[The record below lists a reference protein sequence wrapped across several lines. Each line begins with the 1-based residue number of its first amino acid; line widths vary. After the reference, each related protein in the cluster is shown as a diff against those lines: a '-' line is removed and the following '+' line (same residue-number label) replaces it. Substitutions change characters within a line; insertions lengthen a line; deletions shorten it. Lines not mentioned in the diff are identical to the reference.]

1 MASVIFNSFKQRF
14 LNGEVPGNDTW
25 NFIPVNNR
33 FKDEFGDSPSSNY
46 KLAQYRSLDDFKM
59 NKQEAYYDMRF
70 SGIRN
75 DITWYRPA
83 ETSGTKKPMFITS
96 GAMGEKGVYSKESNW
111 ERFCKTT
118 YYSDISANKAIS
130 DYLEQG
136 GFYYIR
142 TKEELRWFAD
152 HVNEAN
158 NRVIGVIG
166 DDINGVIRGQ
176 IGKDE
181 KYPFQG
187 IFDGNG
193 HTVAGTIICDND
205 DNGLV
210 GVLGQDGI
218 VRNFKLRE
226 AENDATTLVCNKLIN
241 LNHIKSDGR
250 DVNAGILVGRNYG
263 RVENIDGSQLNNFTF
278 SGFVPQVYSV
288 SNKSDEYTDFSTIRK
303 KYDDGEN
310 FYFLNS
316 WCINSPGNICPYV
329 GYFAEGLY
337 AQYGGGYNTNGQFA
351 CVEAAPRQRATYY
364 TGLTPES
371 LDLTENVADIAYFI
385 KYFGNRGKGY
395 IDSMLADDAFKRI
408 YENDKSRLTVFDDP
422 YGRNMI
428 LIIGQDAVNEDTGAK
443 TRYFLE
449 IHGTAFDKKAGM
461 GERRYKFRAGRMN
474 LSVLPW
480 LMIDGA
486 ASFDANDITLEGVT
500 FDRNPDGSIKYDEQT
515 HQPIIIIQDKDEDG
529 DPVTLAFDDLQHED
543 PDVDPAV
550 MEDIQKELAKNRE
563 FGYFLDPDTEQP
575 VDLFKKLGLG
585 VDTEA
590 GEDATLES
598 HIINMAIGFSWNNES
613 YDQRVVFRYDNTWI
627 RSLGWQ
633 SKISDV
639 GIGLE
644 TDYIVGEDD
653 IKIFTQEGTPAKIVS
668 KNFTNLAWEPKYRD
682 SSTHCWDRMIINLAT
697 NPLGSMQLTAKN
709 AAGEEKTFKYY
720 WNEEWLKV
728 WYAGNPSQNYP
739 GWQAVSPVYKYYSEE
754 KDRYILISARDNDL
768 VRQKPGLSENDIEKK
783 YGPWWTENCCPLAA
797 ILSIPNHA
805 LGGAFKTDDDT
816 TGYVISEKMLIR
828 CFLQNMTAMTEGLI
842 DTDPSF
848 WQDDKDWSGWLINDE
863 DDKSTLKSFYAAR
876 TYELPA
882 TPEHPESQLVTYWP
896 KVRHTNKW
904 CDVTINDGHVNDIEG
919 SIDFYLIDTKNLHY
933 APVTHAVPRQ
943 GHEDLPCPA
952 GVVAGSVYDTVRD
965 AGSTFGKI
973 LSNWANNRGSWT
985 NVFGSELEA
994 ATYSMHHVAEMY
1006 IKDPRYYG
1014 LDFNG
1019 DFTTQVVRTSNFAY
1033 GYGTPYLNSWGFSP
1047 TLGMSTNVIHYN
1059 WNIEKMMF
1067 KNNETMNGFF
1077 TDYDEGDI
1085 KDKNIKYLDLPHAV
1099 YNKPLR
1105 MAHMARAAYNISP
1118 VVGANYGHISNV
1130 IVKTTRRNRG
1140 NFVGFLGGVAGKQE
1154 RGLVEHV
1161 STDIIDEPTWYME
1174 YAQEPVVDFYNQ
1186 ELANEQISE
1195 YKSKIANDNFH
1206 VRYKMT
1212 PIIPGA
1218 KSSALQE
1225 IGANPAEDSKKY
1237 RYYPEDSEDLV
1248 DESRLLTTYEDWENA
1263 TQAEIDRF
1271 TEYLTTLNKRG
1282 IRVYRITQDE
1292 GSSIKETN
1300 YSLQHPDLYPYF
1312 TENPNYVND
1321 YAFYQEAKPIID
1333 FCSEWYADC
1342 ENATTMPLDDV
1353 VTFRLRPIFNAGG
1366 VFGRLI
1372 PTNQNENKIELKT
1385 NQKYNIVTFRDINT
1399 SYQLNDIHDPSCN
1412 EHVND
1417 AYIINKDVHN
1427 AFGSF
1432 AGLLDVQTS
1441 QLGNRSLNTS
1451 QKLLSMQS
1459 VNSVGKLKEYRPNKT
1474 DESDL
1479 NMFGYISTQFNEI
1492 PSVLATEGPGRDK
1505 GGDWT
1510 GPDTYTTWAIDVPM
1524 PMYRDLALS
1533 DYDPHYAPIGNSFA
1547 AFYGWDNDT
1556 IPDYGQTLLTAKNN
1570 QKISKEDIQIYIKTE
1585 VLGDIFDFNGVSM
1598 NSQVIGDFS
1607 NNIDIYKTKKNFQ
1620 SVDSIFG
1627 SYLSFIPNFARTTQM
1642 QKDNLN
1648 KLKTAQYSSNLAQ
1661 TFANQELLNQSSPS
1675 RIYYRDTVDWTRRDA
1690 GAAGQA
1696 VPIQESYSTTLDID
1710 KLADKVVFEGKTNP
1724 EDLYFSYTYSAASAF
1739 LTDFTFRHQVQ
1750 FTSAVKQDDNRRIS
1764 DTRKAVYGYAFRD
1777 DLTNSADGFK
1787 YNNNY
1792 LHIGNSVSPRHIRE
1806 TLLHNT
1812 SFTTSAVSAAMFR
1825 NNEIVPADDA
1835 HQFGG
1840 ILVTDSQ
1847 DRNVMFIDNTNGA
1860 QLDNVSYN
1868 IETPAINYGNTNG
1881 GLLMEVN

>member
-210 GVLGQDGI
+210 GILGQDGI

-303 KYDDGEN
+303 KFDDGEN

-316 WCINSPGNICPYV
+316 WCVNSPGNICPYV

-337 AQYGGGYNTNGQFA
+337 AQLGGGYFDNGRFG
-351 CVEAAPRQRATYY
+351 CIEASPRQRATYY
-364 TGLTPES
+364 TGLTEES
-371 LDLTENVADIAYFI
+371 LDLTQDVADVAYFF
-385 KYFGNRGKGY
+385 KYFGSRGLGY
-395 IDSMLADDAFKRI
+395 VNAAKTNNESFKRL

-428 LIIGQDAVNEDTGAK
+428 LIIGQDAVNQETGAK

-449 IHGTAFDKKAGM
+449 IHGTAYDKKAGR
-461 GERRYKFRAGRMN
+461 GERRYYFHAGRMN
-474 LSVLPW
+474 LAQLPW
-480 LMIDGA
+480 LMIDNQA
-486 ASFDANDITLEGVT
+486 ASDAGQISFTGVRFKRDDEGNLVLE
-500 FDRNPDGSIKYDEQT
+500 DGKPVLEDV
-515 HQPIIIIQDKDEDG
+515 DVDEDG
-529 DPVTLAFDDLQHED
+529 DPVSEAFGEDNHEAQGTGSAGLDENQLNEIQAMLLANKQ
-543 PDVDPAV
+543 
-550 MEDIQKELAKNRE
+550 NS
-563 FGYFLDPDTEQP
+563 YFLDPATDKA
-575 VDLFKKLGLG
+575 VDLFAKLGLG
-585 VDTEA
+585 VDEVS
-590 GEDATLES
+590 GEDYTDDVHE
-598 HIINMAIGFSWNNES
+598 INLAIGYSWNNAS
-613 YDQRVVFRYDNTWI
+613 YDQRTVVRIPGWI
-627 RSLGWQ
+627 NYGGHGVGWSYKIGDAGLGI
-633 SKISDV
+633 KTEYIIS
-639 GIGLE
+639 
-644 TDYIVGEDD
+644 EDD
-653 IKIFTQEGTPAKIVS
+653 IKIFTKDGTPGKIIS
-668 KNFTNLAWEPKYRD
+668 KNYSELEWQPRYEE
-682 SSTHCWDRMIINLAT
+682 SSTHCWDRMVIHLAV
-697 NPLGSMQLTAKN
+697 NPLGQMDVKTRLN
-709 AAGEEKTFKYY
+709 GEEKTLKFH
-720 WNEEWLKV
+720 WNEDALKT
-728 WYAGNPSQNYP
+728 WYSAHWTG
-739 GWQAVSPVYKYYSEE
+739 AVYTYYNNE
-754 KDRYILISARDNDL
+754 KDRFILVSARDEDL
-768 VRQKPGLSENDIEKK
+768 VRPKPDVTNTVEAAAKQAQ
-783 YGPWWTENCCPLAA
+783 WWTDRCCPLAA
-797 ILSIPNHA
+797 ILELPGHIPAVMECDEDPNWRAYVTEKQLKRA
-805 LGGAFKTDDDT
+805 L
-816 TGYVISEKMLIR
+816 
-828 CFLQNMTAMTEGLI
+828 LQSFATMTEGLV
-842 DTDPSF
+842 DTDPNY
-848 WQDDKDWSGWLINDE
+848 WQDDKDWSGWLVNDE
-863 DDKSTLKSFYAAR
+863 DDESTLSDYYNHR

-882 TPEHPESQLVTYWP
+882 TNEYANAANIKYWP
-896 KVRHTNKW
+896 VARHTNKW
-904 CDVTINDGHVNDIEG
+904 CEVTINDGHVNDVEG
-919 SIDFYLIDTKNLHY
+919 SLDFYLIDTKNLHY
-933 APVTHAVPRQ
+933 APMTHAVPKD
-943 GHEDLPCPA
+943 GNEDIPIIGDPT
-952 GVVAGSVYDTVRD
+952 GPVRD
-965 AGSTFGKI
+965 AGSTFG
-973 LSNWANNRGSWT
+973 LVLDNWKANRGSWEGS
-985 NVFGSELEA
+985 FGSELEA
-994 ATYSMHHVAEMY
+994 ATWTMHRIAEKY

-1019 DFTTQVVRTSNFAY
+1019 DFTTQTVRSSNYLY
-1033 GYGTPYLNSWGFSP
+1033 GFGTAFGSNVWGISP
-1047 TLGMSTNVIHYN
+1047 TFGLATNVIHYN

-1077 TDYDEGDI
+1077 TDYDKASI
-1085 KDKNIKYLDLPHAV
+1085 KDKNIKYLDLPHSI

-1174 YAQEPVVDFYNQ
+1174 YAQDPVVDFYNQ
-1186 ELANEQISE
+1186 DLANEQISE

-1212 PIIPGA
+1212 PIIPKA
-1218 KSSALQE
+1218 KSAALQE
-1225 IGANPAEDSKKY
+1225 IGADPSEDSQKY
-1237 RYYPEDSEDLV
+1237 RYYPSDVEDLV
-1248 DESRLLTTYEDWENA
+1248 DQSRMIETAEDWDNA
-1263 TQAEIDRF
+1263 TALEIEAFRK
-1271 TEYLTTLNKRG
+1271 YLVTLKKRG
-1282 IRVYRITQDE
+1282 ITVYRVVQSD
-1292 GSSIKETN
+1292 GSSTAEITFSTN
-1300 YSLQHPDLYPYF
+1300 NPELYPYY
-1312 TENPNYVND
+1312 TENPNYIND
-1321 YAFYQEAKPIID
+1321 YTFYTEAKPIID
-1333 FCSEWYADC
+1333 FCSEWYAEN

-1385 NQKYNIVTFRDINT
+1385 NNKYNIVTFRDINT
-1399 SYQLNDIHDPSCN
+1399 NYQLNDIHDTSCS

-1417 AYIINKDVHN
+1417 AYVINKDVHN

-1432 AGLLDVQTS
+1432 AGLLDVETS
-1441 QLGNRSLNTS
+1441 QLGCKDLNPS
-1451 QKLLSMQS
+1451 EKLVLMKDI
-1459 VNSVGKLKEYRPNKT
+1459 NTIGKLNEYRVNKT
-1474 DESDL
+1474 DTSDL

-1505 GGDWT
+1505 GDDWT
-1510 GPDTYTTWAIDVPM
+1510 GPDTYTTWATDVPM
-1524 PMYRDLALS
+1524 PMYRDLGFS
-1533 DYDPHYAPIGNSFA
+1533 QYDMSYAPIGNSFA
-1547 AFYGWDNDT
+1547 SFYNNE
-1556 IPDYGQTLLTAKNN
+1556 YLLAHNN
-1570 QKISKEDIQIYIKTE
+1570 NKRIDKTDIQKYIKDN
-1585 VLGDIFDFNGVSM
+1585 VLSDIFHMNGVSM
-1598 NSQVIGDFS
+1598 NTKVFGNFS
-1607 NNIDIYKTKKNFQ
+1607 NNLDIYKTKKNLQ
-1620 SVDSIFG
+1620 SVESIFG
-1627 SYLSFIPNFARTTQM
+1627 SYLTFIPNLASSRTEQV
-1642 QKDNLN
+1642 KNEAL
-1648 KLKTAQYSSNLAQ
+1648 LKPEGYHSSNLRQ
-1661 TFANQELLNQSSPS
+1661 YLQYQEMLDFNSTSK
-1675 RIYYRDTVDWTRRDA
+1675 IYYKDQVAWTPSVLATA
-1690 GAAGQA
+1690 G
-1696 VPIQESYSTTLDID
+1696 ESQSTTLDID

-1812 SFTTSAVSAAMFR
+1812 SFTTSAVSAAMVR

-1868 IETPAINYGNTNG
+1868 IETPAINYENTNG